1 VVEDAVHECERAHP
15 GCFAPVGSQSVP
27 RVASA
32 QASETFLA
40 GCLGL
45 VNTGDRATLGAT
57 FTVSPEQAITS
68 P

>member
-1 VVEDAVHECERAHP
+1 
-15 GCFAPVGSQSVP
+15 VP